1 MKEFKAFFE
10 SKFSTPKNIFIL
22 AMILTIPFLFLVWMS
37 FDDWGFIGT
46 LDEVIGNE
54 FHEER
59 RALLTWFFIF
69 ITRMGDAWFI
79 GVFAFLFS
87 LYIWF
92 YRKNRRLAIWYFLT
106 VSIGAGA
113 VNQLVKI
120 FFRRPRPTNVEHLIV
135 QGGYSFPSGHAM
147 AAIITYGA
155 LLFLVIR
162 ASKTWWPALIGS
174 FTLLPLIGLIGIS
187 RVYLG
192 VHYPS
197 DIIGGYSLGLAV
209 LSLSI
214 GLYSVSLKNKG
225 YKKGQR

>member
-1 MKEFKAFFE
+1 MEDIKHYIEE
-10 SKFSTPKNIFIL
+10 KFGQPKNLFIL
-22 AMILTIPFLFLVWMS
+22 ATILTIPFLFLVWMS
-37 FDDWGFIGT
+37 FYDWGFIGL

-59 RALLTWFFIF
+59 GTLLTWTFIL
-69 ITRMGDAWFI
+69 ITRIGDGWFI
-79 GVFAFLFS
+79 GLFTILFS
-87 LYIWF
+87 LYVWY
-92 YRKNRRLAIWYFLT
+92 YRKNTRLAVWYFLT
-106 VSIGAGA
+106 VSVGAGA

-120 FFRRPRPTNVEHLIV
+120 FFRRPRPTHIEHLIV

-147 AAIITYGA
+147 GSIIAYGA
-155 LLFLVIR
+155 LLFLIIR
-162 ASKTWWPALIGS
+162 ASKTWLPVLIAS
-174 FTLLPLIGLIGIS
+174 ATLLPLIGLIGIS

-214 GLYSVSLKNKG
+214 GLYSISLKDKG